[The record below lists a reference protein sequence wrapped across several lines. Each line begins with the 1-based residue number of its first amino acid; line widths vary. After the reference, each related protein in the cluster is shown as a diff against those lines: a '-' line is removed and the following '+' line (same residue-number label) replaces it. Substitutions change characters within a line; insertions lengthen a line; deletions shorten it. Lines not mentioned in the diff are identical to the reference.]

1 MITQILIQVPLRTSE
16 KKKKRQIFTFRILID
31 LFKKEENKSLSLIE
45 TFGVIIPIF
54 LQNGLHC

>member
-16 KKKKRQIFTFRILID
+16 KKRQIFTFRILID